1 MPIAHEFDYVKP
13 ASLDQAVAVLAERG
27 EGAAVLAGGTDVVAL
42 LRDGAIAPE
51 VVVDI
56 KGIDGLADIRTAGD
70 RLFIGPLVTFT
81 DLIESELIRESFPL
95 LYEMAVKVASK
106 GIRNRATVVGKGIRN
121 RATVVGNICSAVPS
135 CDAGPVL
142 LVYDARV
149 LILGPGGERTVHID
163 EWFTGPKKT
172 DLQSGELVVGL
183 EISSSTQ
190 ACGGSYVKLGRYRG
204 EDLAQASVA
213 VLVSSDF
220 EYRVAFGAVGP
231 TPVRARKLEAAIK
244 GEAPS
249 DDMLEIA
256 RKFIAR
262 ETSPITDI
270 RATVEYRVHMLEVML
285 ERGIRAAVARLDGGG
300 PDYGTRHI

>member
-1 MPIAHEFDYVKP
+1 MPIAHEFEYLKP
-13 ASLDQAVAVLAERG
+13 ANLEEVVAVLAEHG
-27 EGAAVLAGGTDVVAL
+27 DGARVLAGGTDVVAL

-56 KGIDGLADIRTAGD
+56 KGIDGLADIRLAGG

-81 DLIESELIRESFPL
+81 DLIESKLIRESFPL
-95 LYEMAVKVASK
+95 FYEMAVKVAS
-106 GIRNRATVVGKGIRN
+106 KGIRN

-142 LVYDARV
+142 LVYDAQV
-149 LILGPGGERTVHID
+149 LILGPNGERAVHID

-183 EISSSTQ
+183 EIPSSSR

-213 VLVSSDF
+213 VLVSPDY

-231 TPVRARKLEAAIK
+231 VPVRAKKLESAIK
-244 GEAPS
+244 GEEPS
-249 DDMLEIA
+249 DEMLEVA

-270 RATVEYRVHMLEVML
+270 RATAEYRTHMLKVMF
-285 ERGIRAAVARLDGGG
+285 ERGIRAAVARLNGDG
-300 PDYGTRHI
+300 PEYGTRHI

>member
-1 MPIAHEFDYVKP
+1 MPIAHEFEYVKP
-13 ASLDQAVAVLAERG
+13 ASLEEAVALLAERG

-56 KGIDGLADIRTAGD
+56 KGIEGLADIRTAGD
-70 RLFIGPLVTFT
+70 RLFLGPLVTFT

-95 LYEMAVKVASK
+95 LYEMAVKVAS
-106 GIRNRATVVGKGIRN
+106 KGIRN

-149 LILGPGGERTVHID
+149 LILGPGGERTVRID

-183 EISSSTQ
+183 EMPSSTQ

-213 VLVSSDF
+213 VLVSSDH

-231 TPVRARKLEAAIK
+231 TPVRARKLEAA
-244 GEAPS
+244 
-249 DDMLEIA
+249 MREIA

-285 ERGIRAAVARLDGGG
+285 ARGIRAAVARLDGGG
-300 PDYGTRHI
+300 SDYGTLHV

>member
-13 ASLDQAVAVLAERG
+13 ASLDEAVAVLAERG

-95 LYEMAVKVASK
+95 FYEVAVKVAS
-106 GIRNRATVVGKGIRN
+106 KGIRN

-135 CDAGPVL
+135 CDAGPAL
-142 LVYDARV
+142 LVYDAQV

-163 EWFTGPKKT
+163 EWFTGPKTT

-183 EISSSTQ
+183 EISSSAQ
-190 ACGGSYVKLGRYRG
+190 ACGGSYVKLGRYCG

-249 DDMLEIA
+249 DDMFEVA

>member
-1 MPIAHEFDYVKP
+1 MPIAHEFEYLKP
-13 ASLDQAVAVLAERG
+13 ASLDEAVAVLAERG
-27 EGAAVLAGGTDVVAL
+27 DTAQILAGGTDVVAL

-56 KGIDGLADIRTAGD
+56 KGIDALADIRHAGN
-70 RLFIGPLVTFT
+70 RLFIGPLVTFS
-81 DLIESELIRESFPL
+81 DLIESALIRESFPL
-95 LYEMAVKVASK
+95 FYEMAVKVAS
-106 GIRNRATVVGKGIRN
+106 KGIRN

-142 LVYDARV
+142 LVYDAQV
-149 LILGPGGERTVHID
+149 LILGPGGERAVHMD

-183 EISSSTQ
+183 EIPSSAQ
-190 ACGGSYVKLGRYRG
+190 DCGGSYVKLGRYRG

-213 VLVSSDF
+213 VLVSSDY

-244 GEAPS
+244 GDEPM
-249 DDMLEIA
+249 DEMLAVA

-285 ERGIRAAVARLDGGG
+285 ERGIRAAVARLNGDG
-300 PDYGTRHI
+300 PDYGTRHV

>member
-1 MPIAHEFDYVKP
+1 
-13 ASLDQAVAVLAERG
+13 
-27 EGAAVLAGGTDVVAL
+27 
-42 LRDGAIAPE
+42 

-56 KGIDGLADIRTAGD
+56 KGIDGLADIRSAGD

-81 DLIESELIRESFPL
+81 DLIESELIKESFPL
-95 LYEMAVKVASK
+95 FYEMAVQVAS
-106 GIRNRATVVGKGIRN
+106 KGIRN

-142 LVYDARV
+142 LVYDAQV
-149 LILGPGGERTVHID
+149 LVLGPGGERAVHID

-183 EISSSTQ
+183 EMSSSAQ

-213 VLVSSDF
+213 VLVSHDY

-231 TPVRARKLEAAIK
+231 TPVRARKLEAAIN
-244 GEAPS
+244 GDEPT
-249 DDMLEIA
+249 DEMLEVA

-270 RATVEYRVHMLEVML
+270 RATAEYRTHMLEVML
-285 ERGIRAAVARLDGGG
+285 ERGIRAAVARLNGGG
-300 PDYGTRHI
+300 SEYGTRHI

>member
-1 MPIAHEFDYVKP
+1 MPIAYEFDYVKP
-13 ASLDQAVAVLAERG
+13 ATIEEVIGILAERG
-27 EGAAVLAGGTDVVAL
+27 EGATVLAGGTDVVAL
-42 LRDGAIAPE
+42 LRDGVIAPD

-56 KGIDGLADIRTAGD
+56 KGIDGLADIRHAGD
-70 RLFIGPLVTFT
+70 RLFLGPLVTFT
-81 DLIESELIRESFPL
+81 DLIESELIRETFPL
-95 LYEMAVKVASK
+95 FYEMAVKVAS
-106 GIRNRATVVGKGIRN
+106 KGIRN

-142 LVYDARV
+142 LVHDAQV

-183 EISSSTQ
+183 EMPSSVE

-213 VLVSSDF
+213 VLVSPDH

-244 GEAPS
+244 GEEPS
-249 DDMLEIA
+249 DEMLETA
-256 RKFIAR
+256 RKHIAR

-285 ERGIRAAVARLDGGG
+285 ERGIRAAVARLNGGG
-300 PDYGTRHI
+300 SEYGTRHI

>member
-1 MPIAHEFDYVKP
+1 MPIAHEFEYVKP
-13 ASLDQAVAVLAERG
+13 GTIEEAMGILAERG
-27 EGAAVLAGGTDVVAL
+27 DGALILAGGTDVIAL

-56 KGIDGLADIRTAGD
+56 KGIDGLADIRSAGD

-95 LYEMAVKVASK
+95 FYEMAVKVAS
-106 GIRNRATVVGKGIRN
+106 KGIRN

-142 LVYDARV
+142 LVYDAQV
-149 LILGPGGERTVHID
+149 LVLGPEGERAVHID

-183 EISSSTQ
+183 EMSSSAQ
-190 ACGGSYVKLGRYRG
+190 ACGGSYVKLRRYRG

-213 VLVSSDF
+213 VLVSPDY

-231 TPVRARKLEAAIK
+231 TAVRARKLEAAVK
-244 GEAPS
+244 GEEPS
-249 DDMLEIA
+249 DDMLEAA
-256 RKFIAR
+256 RKFITHA
-262 ETSPITDI
+262 TSPITDI
-270 RATVEYRVHMLEVML
+270 RATAEYRVHMLEVML
-285 ERGIRAAVARLDGGG
+285 ERGIRAAVARLNGDG
-300 PDYGTRHI
+300 PEYGTRHI

>member
-1 MPIAHEFDYVKP
+1 MPIAHEFEYVKP
-13 ASLDQAVAVLAERG
+13 ASLDEAVAILAERG
-27 EGAAVLAGGTDVVAL
+27 EGAMVLAGGTDVVAL
-42 LRDGAIAPE
+42 LRDDAIAPD
-51 VVVDI
+51 VLVDI
-56 KGIDGLADIRTAGD
+56 KGIESLADIRAAGG

-95 LYEMAVKVASK
+95 LHEMAVKVASK
-106 GIRNRATVVGKGIRN
+106 GIRNRATI
-121 RATVVGNICSAVPS
+121 VGNICSAVPS

-142 LVYDARV
+142 LVYDAQV
-149 LILGPGGERTVHID
+149 LILGPGGERTVHVY

-183 EISSSTQ
+183 EMSSSAH

-213 VLVSSDF
+213 VLVSPDY

-244 GEAPS
+244 GEEPT
-249 DDMLEIA
+249 DEMLEVA

-270 RATVEYRVHMLEVML
+270 RATAEYRTHMLEVML
-285 ERGIRAAVARLDGGG
+285 ERGIRAAVARLNGGG
-300 PDYGTRHI
+300 PEYGTRHI

>member
-1 MPIAHEFDYVKP
+1 
-13 ASLDQAVAVLAERG
+13 
-27 EGAAVLAGGTDVVAL
+27 VVAL

-56 KGIDGLADIRTAGD
+56 KGIDGLADIRPAGD

-81 DLIESELIRESFPL
+81 DIIESELIRESFPL
-95 LYEMAVKVASK
+95 FYEMAVKVAS
-106 GIRNRATVVGKGIRN
+106 KGIRN

-142 LVYDARV
+142 LVYDAQV

-183 EISSSTQ
+183 EMSSSAQ

-213 VLVSSDF
+213 VLVSPDY

-244 GEAPS
+244 GEEPT
-249 DDMLEIA
+249 DEMLEVA
-256 RKFIAR
+256 RKFIERA
-262 ETSPITDI
+262 TSPITDI
-270 RATVEYRVHMLEVML
+270 RATAEYRTHMLEVML
-285 ERGIRAAVARLDGGG
+285 ERGIRAAVARLNGGG
-300 PDYGTRHI
+300 PEYGTRHI

>member
-1 MPIAHEFDYVKP
+1 MPIAHEFEYLKP
-13 ASLDQAVAVLAERG
+13 ASLEDAVALLAERG
-27 EGAAVLAGGTDVVAL
+27 EGAQVLAGGTDVVAL
-42 LRDGAIAPE
+42 LRDGVIAPD

-56 KGIDGLADIRTAGD
+56 KGIDGLADIRLAGD
-70 RLFIGPLVTFT
+70 KLFIGPLVTFT

-95 LYEMAVKVASK
+95 FYEMAVKVAS
-106 GIRNRATVVGKGIRN
+106 RGIRN

-142 LVYDARV
+142 LVYDAQV
-149 LILGPGGERTVHID
+149 LVLGPGGERAVRID

-183 EISSSTQ
+183 EMSSSAQ

-213 VLVSSDF
+213 VLVSPDY

-231 TPVRARKLEAAIK
+231 TPARARKLEAAVK
-244 GEAPS
+244 GNEPT
-249 DDMLEIA
+249 DEMLQVA

-270 RATVEYRVHMLEVML
+270 RATAEYRAHMLEVML
-285 ERGIRAAVARLDGGG
+285 ERGIRAAVARLNGDG
-300 PDYGTRHI
+300 PEYGTRHI

>member
-1 MPIAHEFDYVKP
+1 MPIAHEFEYVKP
-13 ASLDQAVAVLAERG
+13 ASLEDAVAILAERG
-27 EGAAVLAGGTDVVAL
+27 DGARVLAGGTDVVAL
-42 LRDGAIAPE
+42 LRDEAITPE

-56 KGIDGLADIRTAGD
+56 KSIEGLADIRLAGD

-81 DLIESELIRESFPL
+81 DLIESDLIRESFPL
-95 LYEMAVKVASK
+95 FYEMAVKVAS
-106 GIRNRATVVGKGIRN
+106 RGIRN

-135 CDAGPVL
+135 CDAAPVL
-142 LVYDARV
+142 LVYDAQV
-149 LILGPGGERTVHID
+149 LILGPDGERTVHID

-183 EISSSTQ
+183 EIPSSAR

-213 VLVSSDF
+213 VLVSPDY

-231 TPVRARKLEAAIK
+231 VPVRARKLEAAIK
-244 GEAPS
+244 GEEPS
-249 DDMLEIA
+249 DEMLEAA
-256 RKFIAR
+256 RKLITR

-270 RATVEYRVHMLEVML
+270 RATAEYRAHMLEVML
-285 ERGIRAAVARLDGGG
+285 ERGIRAAVARLNGGG
-300 PDYGTRHI
+300 PEYGTRHI

>member
-1 MPIAHEFDYVKP
+1 MPIAHEFEYLKP
-13 ASLDQAVAVLAERG
+13 ASLDEAVAILAERG
-27 EGAAVLAGGTDVVAL
+27 DTAQVLAGGTDVVAL

-56 KGIDGLADIRTAGD
+56 KGIDGLADIRRAGD

-81 DLIESELIRESFPL
+81 DLIESELIRGSFPL
-95 LYEMAVKVASK
+95 FYEMAVKVASK
-106 GIRNRATVVGKGIRN
+106 GIRNRATI
-121 RATVVGNICSAVPS
+121 VGNICSAVPS

-142 LVYDARV
+142 LVYDAQV

-183 EISSSTQ
+183 EISSSAQ

-204 EDLAQASVA
+204 EDLAQVSVA
-213 VLVSSDF
+213 VFVSSDF

-231 TPVRARKLEAAIK
+231 VPVRARKLEAAIK
-244 GEAPS
+244 GEEPS
-249 DDMLEIA
+249 DDMFEVA

-285 ERGIRAAVARLDGGG
+285 ERGIRAAVARLNGGG

>member
-1 MPIAHEFDYVKP
+1 MPIAHEFEYVKP
-13 ASLDQAVAVLAERG
+13 GTIEEAVAILAERG
-27 EGAAVLAGGTDVVAL
+27 DGAQILAGGTDVVPQ
-42 LRDGAIAPE
+42 LRDEGLAPE

-56 KGIDGLADIRTAGD
+56 KGIDGLADIRPAGG

-95 LYEMAVKVASK
+95 FYEMAVKVASK
-106 GIRNRATVVGKGIRN
+106 GIRNRATL
-121 RATVVGNICSAVPS
+121 VGNICSAVPS

-142 LVYDARV
+142 LVYDAQV

-172 DLQSGELVVGL
+172 DLQSGELVIGL
-183 EISSSTQ
+183 EMSSSAQ

-213 VLVSSDF
+213 VLVSPDY

-244 GEAPS
+244 GEEPT
-249 DDMLEIA
+249 DEMLEVA
-256 RKFIAR
+256 RKFIERA
-262 ETSPITDI
+262 TSPITDI
-270 RATVEYRVHMLEVML
+270 RATAEYRTHMLEVML
-285 ERGIRAAVARLDGGG
+285 ERGIRAAVARLNGGG
-300 PDYGTRHI
+300 PEYGTRHI

>member
-1 MPIAHEFDYVKP
+1 MPIAHEFDYLKP
-13 ASLDQAVAVLAERG
+13 ASLEDAVAVLAKRG
-27 EGAAVLAGGTDVVAL
+27 EGAQVLAGGTDVVAL

-56 KGIDGLADIRTAGD
+56 KGIAGLADIRLAGE

-95 LYEMAVKVASK
+95 FYEMAVKVAS
-106 GIRNRATVVGKGIRN
+106 KGIRN

-135 CDAGPVL
+135 CDAGPVV
-142 LVYDARV
+142 LVYDAQV
-149 LILGPGGERTVHID
+149 LILGPEGERAVHID

-183 EISSSTQ
+183 EMPSSAQ

-213 VLVSSDF
+213 VLVSPDY

-231 TPVRARKLEAAIK
+231 VPVRAKKLEAAIK
-244 GEAPS
+244 GEEPTEEMFAV
-249 DDMLEIA
+249 A

-270 RATVEYRVHMLEVML
+270 RATAEYRTHMLEVML
-285 ERGIRAAVARLDGGG
+285 ERGIRAAVARLNGDG
-300 PDYGTRHI
+300 PEYGTRHI